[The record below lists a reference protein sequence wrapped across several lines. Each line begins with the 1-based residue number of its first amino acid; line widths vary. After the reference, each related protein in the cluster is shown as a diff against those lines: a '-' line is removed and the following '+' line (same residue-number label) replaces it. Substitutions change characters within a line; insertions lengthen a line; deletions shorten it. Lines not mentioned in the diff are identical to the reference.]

1 MTHVE
6 PTQSLSFKLLDQVDI
21 GIMALDHETRVIFCN
36 AWLQQRCRLS
46 EQQVSGKAL
55 VDLMP
60 QIRNGQVVAAV
71 DKALKHGL
79 PSVLRRTFH
88 ANLLPLYEPDTEGR
102 NAQEFLPLDVLV
114 QPIEH
119 DGREYCLVQ
128 VFDLSSA
135 VRREKTLEQVLLENL
150 QHKETEIELE
160 LARDAAEKMARAKS
174 EFVANM
180 SHEIRTPMNAIIGMS
195 ELILRMD
202 LDAKQRNYMEKVHR
216 SAEGLLGILNDILD
230 FSRIE
235 SGNLEL
241 ETIEFNPEELMK
253 DLAGVMALRAE
264 QKRIELVFDMNGIPE
279 GSLKGDP
286 LRIRQTLVNL
296 CSNAIKFTP
305 RGGEITVRVDLQPAD
320 VTGCSIRFEVIDS
333 GIGMT
338 DEQMGLLFQPFTQ
351 ADSSMT
357 RRYGGT
363 GLGLAISKRLI
374 DLMGGRISV
383 ASKPGQGSRFEL
395 CIPVDFTAVTADG
408 VTNTGTLSSI
418 HILIVDDNANQRA
431 VLAKYADQLHWK
443 VSTADSGRDA
453 LDVLSQDS
461 SVNMLLLDWDMGE
474 DVKGIEV
481 LGRILADDR
490 IANMPSVIMMTP
502 YEDFQL
508 KQAGSKLRIDAYLNK
523 PVTRS
528 ALLGAVQGASGQPV
542 HRAERRGAEG
552 RRLFDVAVNQLRLAK
567 ILLVEDNDINREF
580 ARELLQEYGMQVD
593 EAVNGEEAIR
603 RIEMHRYD
611 GVLMDCQMPV
621 LDGVSATK
629 QIRQMQS
636 GQDLPVIAMTANAL
650 QEDKDKALAAGMND
664 HIAKPIRV
672 GDMLITMARWI
683 HSSASDQL
691 SESAQR
697 ATTSPENN
705 ERHLPDLPGID
716 VSTALERTRGN
727 QALLRRLLQRFRD
740 NYTDFEQDFQAE
752 LNNTEDPQAAVRA
765 AHSLKGV
772 AGNIGADQLSMAARH
787 LEYALKSDGDV
798 VSSLARLLVELGR
811 VLEGLKAL
819 EGDDVEDEASAP
831 DAIDRVAVEVL
842 IRQLYQYLRNHD
854 TRAADSLNDLSS
866 SLEHTEFSHRVRE
879 LRQAT
884 SRYDY
889 DQACIVLKS
898 LARDLDVSLDPP
910 A

>member
-1 MTHVE
+1 
-6 PTQSLSFKLLDQVDI
+6 
-21 GIMALDHETRVIFCN
+21 
-36 AWLQQRCRLS
+36 
-46 EQQVSGKAL
+46 
-55 VDLMP
+55 
-60 QIRNGQVVAAV
+60 
-71 DKALKHGL
+71 
-79 PSVLRRTFH
+79 
-88 ANLLPLYEPDTEGR
+88 
-102 NAQEFLPLDVLV
+102 
-114 QPIEH
+114 
-119 DGREYCLVQ
+119 
-128 VFDLSSA
+128 
-135 VRREKTLEQVLLENL
+135 
-150 QHKETEIELE
+150 
-160 LARDAAEKMARAKS
+160 
-174 EFVANM
+174 
-180 SHEIRTPMNAIIGMS
+180 
-195 ELILRMD
+195 
-202 LDAKQRNYMEKVHR
+202 
-216 SAEGLLGILNDILD
+216 
-230 FSRIE
+230 
-235 SGNLEL
+235 
-241 ETIEFNPEELMK
+241 
-253 DLAGVMALRAE
+253 
-264 QKRIELVFDMNGIPE
+264 
-279 GSLKGDP
+279 
-286 LRIRQTLVNL
+286 
-296 CSNAIKFTP
+296 
-305 RGGEITVRVDLQPAD
+305 
-320 VTGCSIRFEVIDS
+320 
-333 GIGMT
+333 
-338 DEQMGLLFQPFTQ
+338 
-351 ADSSMT
+351 MT

-408 VTNTGTLSSI
+408 VTNTGTLSPI

-697 ATTSPENN
+697 TTTSPENN
-705 ERHLPDLPGID
+705 ERNLPDLPGID